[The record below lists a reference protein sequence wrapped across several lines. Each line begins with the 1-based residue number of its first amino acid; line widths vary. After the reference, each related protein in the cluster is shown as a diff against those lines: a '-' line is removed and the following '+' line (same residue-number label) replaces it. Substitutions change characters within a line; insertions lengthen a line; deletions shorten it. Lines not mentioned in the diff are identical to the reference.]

1 MEDFDILK
9 LKELGEQQHKKE
21 NYESAL
27 LFYKR
32 AIRLGKQKLGD
43 KIDAAEMTTL
53 YLNQAQSFLK
63 LDRFHEAYEA
73 AKNASEIDANN
84 ETIYYR

>member
-9 LKELGEQQHKKE
+9 LKELGEQQHKEE

-32 AIRLGKQKLGD
+32 GIRLSKKQLGD
-43 KIDAAEMTTL
+43 KIDAAEMATL
-53 YLNQAQSFLK
+53 YLNQAQAFLR

-84 ETIYYR
+84 ETIFYR